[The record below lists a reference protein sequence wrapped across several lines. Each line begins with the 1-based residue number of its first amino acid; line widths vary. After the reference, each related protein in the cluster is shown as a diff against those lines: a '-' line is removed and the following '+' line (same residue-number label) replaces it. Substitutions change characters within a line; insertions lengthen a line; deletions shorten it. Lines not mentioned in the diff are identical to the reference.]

1 MRKNCYIQIL
11 RYCYIQV
18 LSLREE
24 NSSSSPKAASLQRHA
39 ECQINSLMACLG
51 AIRPNSFNNG
61 VLSFFFF
68 FFENNG
74 VLSLQTTL
82 EIRQMQVG
90 DGASSSLSEKV
101 ISPLFLRWLPR

>member
-1 MRKNCYIQIL
+1 MSDQQFDGVVGCYPTKFFQ
-11 RYCYIQV
+11 
-18 LSLREE
+18 
-24 NSSSSPKAASLQRHA
+24 QR
-39 ECQINSLMACLG
+39 CSI
-51 AIRPNSFNNG
+51 
-61 VLSFFFF
+61 FF

-101 ISPLFLRWLPR
+101 ISPFFLRWLPQWFQK